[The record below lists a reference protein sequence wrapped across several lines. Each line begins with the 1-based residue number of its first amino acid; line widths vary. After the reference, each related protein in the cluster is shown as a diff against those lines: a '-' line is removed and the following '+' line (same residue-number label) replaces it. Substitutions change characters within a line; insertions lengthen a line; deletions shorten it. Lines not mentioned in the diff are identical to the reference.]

1 MLSINYSEQRQ
12 DFLNLPYFPTLIPSG
27 KKRRIFGHLLTDL
40 QTPKSLVLAFVELLA
55 ANLSPVVTV
64 NMLIISTAWLWYVQL
79 IQKSC
84 LGSGCLFLIN
94 SIYSYGVGLTE
105 NGPDLISVFK
115 TSYVEIWQ
123 SNYNLSDIS
132 SEGALRVFQLIETRK
147 EHRLKL
153 LHPLQILLSAQRN

>member
-64 NMLIISTAWLWYVQL
+64 NMLIISTACLWYVQL

-115 TSYVEIWQ
+115 TSYVEI
-123 SNYNLSDIS
+123 
-132 SEGALRVFQLIETRK
+132 
-147 EHRLKL
+147 
-153 LHPLQILLSAQRN
+153 